1 MMTQELWTAVD
12 RYICDHLLPSDP
24 VLDAALAASDAAGLP
39 PIAVTPNQGKLLQ
52 LLARV
57 HGSRSILE
65 LGTLGAYSTI
75 WLARALPPG
84 GRRVTVEANPSF
96 AKVARENISRA
107 GLDEFVQL
115 RVGPALQILPELAA
129 EDAGPFDLIFIDA
142 DKKNNPRYLEWS
154 LRLSRPG
161 SLIVADNV
169 VRDGAILDP
178 DGRDPGLGDGGVQ
191 GVRRFYELLAAEPRL
206 TATAIQTVGSK
217 GYDGFAVGLV
227 RSDSE
232 PLISDRHAADAHG

>member
-1 MMTQELWTAVD
+1 MMSQELWTAVD
-12 RYICDHLLPSDP
+12 RYICDHLLPNDP

-57 HGSRSILE
+57 HDSRSILE

-84 GRRVTVEANPSF
+84 GCLVTVEANRSF
-96 AKVARENISRA
+96 AEVARENISRA
-107 GLDEFVQL
+107 GLDEVVQL

-129 EDAGPFDLIFIDA
+129 EDTGPFDLIFIDA
-142 DKKNNPRYLEWS
+142 DKKNNPGYLEWS
-154 LRLSRPG
+154 LMLSRPG

-178 DGRDPGLGDGGVQ
+178 DGSDPGLGDGGVQ

-227 RSDSE
+227 RSGPE
-232 PLISDRHAADAHG
+232 PLIADRPAAGAHG